1 MSAARNAWD
10 RRPTETN
17 RSFAAFR
24 IYLEQGT
31 MRSLTKVGRQ
41 LGHTAP
47 VQSGKWSVKH
57 DWVDRAAAWD
67 QHHAQEADLASEE
80 VHTALSV
87 EHAERLRRQLNAL
100 ELPAAEAMRRFEA
113 NPELILEIP
122 SDQLLTLV
130 ATAARAT
137 ARLIVTD
144 RLVHGMST
152 DAPGRPD
159 DDRFSRMNLDELDAY
174 LAGVDDG
181 RAVEAPAPE
190 SESAESQT

>member
-17 RSFAAFR
+17 RSFAALR

-31 MRSLTKVGRQ
+31 MRSAGKVGKV
-41 LGHTAP
+41 LGHRSGH
-47 VQSGKWSVKH
+47 QSERWATKH

-67 QHHAQEADLASEE
+67 QHHAKEADLASEE

-100 ELPAAEAMRRFEA
+100 DLPAVEAMRRFELE
-113 NPELILEIP
+113 PELMREIP

-152 DAPGRPD
+152 DAPGRAD

-181 RAVEAPAPE
+181 RAAEAPVD
-190 SESAESQT
+190 AE